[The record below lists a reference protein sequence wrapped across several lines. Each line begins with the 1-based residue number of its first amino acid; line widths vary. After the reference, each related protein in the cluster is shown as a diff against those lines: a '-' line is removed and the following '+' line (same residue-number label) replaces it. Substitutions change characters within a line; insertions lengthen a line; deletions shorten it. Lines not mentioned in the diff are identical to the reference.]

1 MFLVYV
7 TSLVIVVKSIK
18 LREDIMR
25 IIKEDGDFFALPFVA
40 FYCGLTNELSIAKL
54 CVLRSLQPAFLGYG
68 WILRKAILKSKVFVV
83 VLINGGLG
91 RMGLLAC
98 LKYNFGF

>member
-1 MFLVYV
+1 MG
-7 TSLVIVVKSIK
+7 I
-18 LREDIMR
+18 
-25 IIKEDGDFFALPFVA
+25 FFALPFVA

-54 CVLRSLQPAFLGYG
+54 YVLRSLQPAFLGYG

-98 LKYNFGF
+98 LKYNFGFLKSKLMLISVCLLARCVLSL